1 MKHIAPDFV
10 FCVLSKSSLSVLY
23 LLSFCFKFCEI
34 EESSLQFS
42 SHTICIVHYVCKCR
56 MCTILLVNGKIKS
69 VLILEDI
76 IWLFQW
82 VIQSILLVFHFPIR
96 TEHYYILQLTG
107 RVEEKRRWSDG
118 IHQAVEAKE
127 GLKIQV
133 NLFFWLLICEM
144 FYQVSF
150 GILGNF
156 NKLQILWI
164 TRLIQW
170 LWHKSHISHYLS
182 CIPSSRGWLGQ
193 QRLR

>member
-1 MKHIAPDFV
+1 MKHIAPDLV

-23 LLSFCFKFCEI
+23 LLSFYFKFCEI

-133 NLFFWLLICEM
+133 NLFFCYLFVRCFIKFHLEFLAILINCKSCGLLGWFSGC
-144 FYQVSF
+144 
-150 GILGNF
+150 GTN
-156 NKLQILWI
+156 
-164 TRLIQW
+164 
-170 LWHKSHISHYLS
+170 HISVT
-182 CIPSSRGWLGQ
+182 I
-193 QRLR
+193 